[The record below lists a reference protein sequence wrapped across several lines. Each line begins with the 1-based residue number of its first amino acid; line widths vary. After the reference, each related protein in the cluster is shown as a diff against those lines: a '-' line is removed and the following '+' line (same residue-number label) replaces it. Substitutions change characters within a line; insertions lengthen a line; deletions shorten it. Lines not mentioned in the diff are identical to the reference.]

1 MGIIKYNYI
10 ITIHA
15 FITNKIECQIHTVIT
30 VIKLGN

>member
-1 MGIIKYNYI
+1 MSIIKYNYI

-15 FITNKIECQIHTVIT
+15 FISNKIECLTHTVII